1 MAGIGNGI
9 KMITDEAKLKYLKD
23 QESKNTMTIKKNKP
37 HYIAMNGNHGYLP
50 DHITAFPNYSEAV
63 QHLID
68 VFDLPPYGKKAKKLR
83 ECGYVTLDEDGGPN
97 SSEIRDFGAEY
108 AEIVKCKCGNIG
120 IHNGD

>member
-1 MAGIGNGI
+1 M
-9 KMITDEAKLKYLKD
+9 
-23 QESKNTMTIKKNKP
+23 SKNE
-37 HYIAMNGNHGYLP
+37 HFIAMSGTFGCIP
-50 DHITAFPNYSEAV
+50 DNIAAFPKYSEAV
-63 QHLID
+63 QYMID